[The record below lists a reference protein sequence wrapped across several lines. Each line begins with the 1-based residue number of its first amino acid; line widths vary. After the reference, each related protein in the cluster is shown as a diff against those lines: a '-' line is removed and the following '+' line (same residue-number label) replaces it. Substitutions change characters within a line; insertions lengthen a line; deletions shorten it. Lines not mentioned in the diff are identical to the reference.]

1 MLCVE
6 RAFFLSQELMTSEET
21 TEPAETEAL
30 TAQNPADFT
39 VLAAQVAGAHGV
51 TGNVRLRLIGA
62 QADVAAQ
69 SLQASRTV
77 KIANDDETKAR
88 LLTLA
93 SLRKMPGPKSGWIGH
108 FKEVKSRTDAETLIG
123 HSVYIQ
129 ELQRAALPAGEYY
142 VDQLIGL
149 AVKTDTG
156 HVLGTLKDVMNTPAH
171 DVYVTD
177 TDVMIPAVP
186 EYILGIDLE
195 EREILVHDVPGL
207 REGT

>member
-1 MLCVE
+1 MIS
-6 RAFFLSQELMTSEET
+6 AET
-21 TEPAETEAL
+21 TEETEP
-30 TAQNPADFT
+30 TQHPADDPAVFT

-62 QADVAAQ
+62 QADVTAQ
-69 SLQASRTV
+69 SLQASKTV
-77 KIANDDETKAR
+77 KIANDDEAKAR

-123 HSVYIQ
+123 HSIYIQ
-129 ELQRAALPAGEYY
+129 ELQRAPLPAGEYY
-142 VDQLIGL
+142 VDQLVGL
-149 AVKTDTG
+149 TVKTDTG
-156 HVLGTLKDVMNTPAH
+156 HALGTLTDVMNTPAH

-177 TDVMIPAVP
+177 TEVMIPAVP
-186 EYILGIDLE
+186 EFVIQIDLDS
-195 EREILVHDVPGL
+195 REILVRDVPGL